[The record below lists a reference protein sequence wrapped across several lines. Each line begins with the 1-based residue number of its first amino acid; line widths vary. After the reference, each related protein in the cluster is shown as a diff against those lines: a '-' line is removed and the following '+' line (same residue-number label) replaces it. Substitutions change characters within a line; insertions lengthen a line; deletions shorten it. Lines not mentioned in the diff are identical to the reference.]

1 MAPPEG
7 EQDEGADG
15 TDFAPQRPQVPTPRH
30 VFRWFDRDL
39 RLALSTRRFGKRAAF
54 NSLFCDR
61 ARRAHEFPSH
71 LAQVHEDR
79 LVILDVERLANGTSS
94 FGSLFPPMRTNV
106 MRWLRCEGSPRPVK
120 SDSDI
125 SGQSNTLP

>member
-1 MAPPEG
+1 MAHHEG

-79 LVILDVERLANGTSS
+79 LVINSRYGAPSLT
-94 FGSLFPPMRTNV
+94 GSVHSAFYSR
-106 MRWLRCEGSPRPVK
+106 
-120 SDSDI
+120 
-125 SGQSNTLP
+125 Q

>member
-1 MAPPEG
+1 MAHHEG

-15 TDFAPQRPQVPTPRH
+15 TDFAPKRPQVTTPSH

-39 RLALSTRRFGKRAAF
+39 PLVLYTRRFGKRAAF
-54 NSLFCDR
+54 NSVFSDR

-79 LVILDVERLANGTSS
+79 LVINSRCGAPSLT
-94 FGSLFPPMRTNV
+94 GSVHSAFYSR
-106 MRWLRCEGSPRPVK
+106 
-120 SDSDI
+120 
-125 SGQSNTLP
+125 Q

>member
-1 MAPPEG
+1 MAHHEG

-39 RLALSTRRFGKRAAF
+39 RLVLCTRRFGKRAAF
-54 NSLFCDR
+54 NSLFSDR

-71 LAQVHEDR
+71 LAQVAAKPR
-79 LVILDVERLANGTSS
+79 GSIGYQPSMWSAFTNGIGS
-94 FGSLFPPMRTNV
+94 FGFLFPPMRTNV
-106 MRWLRCEGSPRPVK
+106 MRPL
-120 SDSDI
+120 
-125 SGQSNTLP
+125 